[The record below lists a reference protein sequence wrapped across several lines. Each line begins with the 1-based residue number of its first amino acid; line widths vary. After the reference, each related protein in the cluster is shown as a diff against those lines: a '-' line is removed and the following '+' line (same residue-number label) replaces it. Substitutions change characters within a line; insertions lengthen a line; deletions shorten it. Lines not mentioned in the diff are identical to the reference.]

1 MEKLRLYNFGPKLYN
16 KLLITYPQLSKS
28 TLMYNNSYFL
38 NENLEDRL
46 SNLNIGNINSLPY
59 GSRQF
64 KYNNL
69 ECNLQNKINSN
80 NFQNRPYDQL
90 DANSLMI
97 NNNKHNSIRQSQI
110 SPFENLENYE
120 YRNFDI

>member
-28 TLMYNNSYFL
+28 TLMYNNSYFI

-46 SNLNIGNINSLPY
+46 SNLNLGNNNSLLC
-59 GSRQF
+59 GSRQI

-80 NFQNRPYDQL
+80 NLQNRPYGQF
-90 DANSLMI
+90 DANSIII
-97 NNNKHNSIRQSQI
+97 NNKQNSIRQSQI

-120 YRNFDI
+120 SRNFDI